1 MRTSLSREA
10 AATCTWT
17 TGTGSGGPGGT
28 TGDDG
33 QSVAGDPTV
42 INYQVG
48 SVTHENVFVTGL
60 TNTSVGNLYLDY
72 WNGAKWT
79 WENLG
84 NDGQNITSDPAV
96 INYQVGAVTKENVF
110 ATAKDGNLYLDRW
123 NGAAL
128 LPKWTWENLGN
139 DGEYLAALVQPAA
152 GGSIPGPGVA
162 VVADQGT
169 SLSEPGDGAIQQR
182 LLLNDSPSVGTAT
195 NESARRSPA
204 VLWLTRQ
211 PDLAADLWS
220 EALARDPL
228 DW

>member
-1 MRTSLSREA
+1 MRTSVTGNGGNLYLDYWNGVRW
-10 AATCTWT
+10 TWENL
-17 TGTGSGGPGGT
+17 
-28 TGDDG
+28 GDDG

-72 WNGAKWT
+72 WNGAKST

-182 LLLNDSPSVGTAT
+182 LLLNDSPLSRDGSQRVS
-195 NESARRSPA
+195 SAEPGRSMA
-204 VLWLTRQ
+204 EQGR